1 MARIREM
8 HGGQDYDPAFGQR
21 MTGVGMWAD
30 LLRQRFDKAVA
41 RLGLATRLP
50 PLRCDLFQPPARA
63 GDQLT
68 LF

>member
-1 MARIREM
+1 
-8 HGGQDYDPAFGQR
+8 
-21 MTGVGMWAD
+21 
-30 LLRQRFDKAVA
+30 LRQRFDKAVA

-63 GDQLT
+63 GDQLS